1 MEISWGCH
9 GTFME
14 YKMGC
19 KMRCKMGCTI
29 WVKWC
34 KIGTFQFPA
43 CKRLPEGSYFFH
55 FFPVLRWG
63 ITSPKPTSDLL
74 QQSHTILPWCQVDAL
89 WNVRDIRAPWHGWP
103 ATSCW
108 ITILIAAC
116 HLLPYFK
123 KKHSPRQSVP
133 VANVCQSHFQTDW
146 WNIQIIRAIALDTSG
161 LWYRIPIGSQKKY
174 QAELVHAWWPT
185 PHTLQNNAVGMSN
198 SDSRCQMWAP
208 QWCERWFII
217 PSNYRYI

>member
-116 HLLPYFK
+116 HLLPYFE
-123 KKHSPRQSVP
+123 KKHKQSSPICFC
-133 VANVCQSHFQTDW
+133 CQCLS
-146 WNIQIIRAIALDTSG
+146 IALSNWLMKYTDHTSNSSG
-161 LWYRIPIGSQKKY
+161 YLWFVISYPNWVQKK
-174 QAELVHAWWPT
+174 
-185 PHTLQNNAVGMSN
+185 
-198 SDSRCQMWAP
+198 
-208 QWCERWFII
+208 I
-217 PSNYRYI
+217 PSWTRARLVTHSPHVTEQCCWDEQLRFSMPNVGPPVMWTLVYNPQ